1 MRVGSRTL
9 STLAFALACAATVS
23 PWQVASAQS
32 GRMGATQSGTLYT
45 SVEPALIQDMLEEL
59 GFSASVQNIGERGS
73 REFVIM
79 AEQDGF
85 IFLVN
90 LRACDIPDNPRGCL
104 GINFFTTWDLR
115 RGSARDA
122 EEAAAAY
129 NADQPFGKVTLDTA
143 ENAVYF
149 THYMIVD
156 GGISRDN
163 IAEYTTL
170 FVAASSILAEEYM
183 DGLLDQEGT
192 GGSQGGKS

>member
-9 STLAFALACAATVS
+9 STLALALACAATVG

-59 GFSASVQNIGERGS
+59 GFEASLQNIGERGS
-73 REFVIM
+73 REFVII
-79 AEQDGF
+79 AERDGF

-122 EEAAAAY
+122 AEAASAY
-129 NADQPFGKVTLDTA
+129 NNDQPFGKVTLDTA
-143 ENAVYF
+143 ESAVYF
-149 THYMIVD
+149 SHYMIVD

-163 IAEYTTL
+163 IAEYTSL
-170 FVAASSILAEEYM
+170 FVAAASVLADEYM
-183 DGLLDQEGT
+183 DGLLDREGT
-192 GGSQGGKS
+192 GGGQGGKS